1 MTLKKA
7 AIRRKHGVKTRVL
20 YSTFCKKK
28 KKKKGFTKVVLN
40 YFSYYTRSKWFE
52 SGVSM
57 PSCSLMVRARVL
69 LRRTVV
75 GGND

>member
-20 YSTFCKKK
+20 YSTFC

-57 PSCSLMVRARVL
+57 PSCSPMVRARVL

>member
-1 MTLKKA
+1 M
-7 AIRRKHGVKTRVL
+7 
-20 YSTFCKKK
+20 
-28 KKKKGFTKVVLN
+28 LN